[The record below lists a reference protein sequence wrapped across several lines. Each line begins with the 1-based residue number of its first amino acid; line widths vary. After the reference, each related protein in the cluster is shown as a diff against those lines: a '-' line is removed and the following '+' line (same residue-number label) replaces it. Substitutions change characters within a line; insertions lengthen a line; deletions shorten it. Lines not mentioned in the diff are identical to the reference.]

1 MVKHVFLDMD
11 GTLLDFY
18 KSESVALGKVLNR
31 IGIEPADEKIRLYS
45 KINLA
50 QWKRLEKGEIDREE
64 VLVGRFKIFF
74 RELGEDKDAV
84 IARKLYEEYLSQGHF
99 FIEGAKDLLDNLSKR
114 YTLYIATNGTK
125 KVQLSRIKSSGIAQ
139 YFEDIFISEDIGY
152 NKPDKSFFDKCFET
166 IKNADRAETVIVGD
180 SLSSDI
186 LGGINAGIRTI
197 WYNPLHEKPSRSV
210 CADFE
215 TDDLCEIPNILANM

>member
-1 MVKHVFLDMD
+1 MHILISCY
-11 GTLLDFY
+11 LIHL
-18 KSESVALGKVLNR
+18 
-31 IGIEPADEKIRLYS
+31 
-45 KINLA
+45 
-50 QWKRLEKGEIDREE
+50 KGMS
-64 VLVGRFKIFF
+64 
-74 RELGEDKDAV
+74 
-84 IARKLYEEYLSQGHF
+84 Y
-99 FIEGAKDLLDNLSKR
+99 
-114 YTLYIATNGTK
+114 
-125 KVQLSRIKSSGIAQ
+125 LSRIKSSGIAQ